1 VEYLQDFFGGGAAY
15 ALGRLNN
22 ECWYLYTLNIPKSIA
37 EPDQTLEI
45 IMTKLDVDVMKI
57 FTKEYSSSAEDATQ
71 KSGIDKIF
79 PNAILDGFLFDP
91 CGYSV
96 NAILPEGHYF
106 TIHITPEAS
115 CSYVSFETNAPVN
128 SYGDLIRR
136 VTGLFKPGQFIVTFF
151 ANEGSIGREFSS
163 FSKKQLHVGEFD
175 MEAYQMTKVKNY
187 DVTFA
192 QYTKKP
198 I

>member
-1 VEYLQDFFGGGAAY
+1 
-15 ALGRLNN
+15 
-22 ECWYLYTLNIPKSIA
+22 
-37 EPDQTLEI
+37 
-45 IMTKLDVDVMKI
+45 MTKLDPEIMKI
-57 FTKEYSSSAEDATQ
+57 FTKEYSTSAEDCAQ

-96 NAILPEGHYF
+96 NAILPDGHYF

-136 VTGLFKPGQFIVTFF
+136 VTGLFKPDQFILTFF
-151 ANEGSIGREFSS
+151 ANEGSIGRDFSS
-163 FSKKQLHVGEFD
+163 FSKKQLNFTEFD

-192 QYTKKP
+192 QYTKRP